1 MANNA
6 VMSRLWN
13 LWTGFVALW
22 VTDIEKEHPEI
33 AYQNS
38 IASMT
43 EKYTKLKQ
51 ASGRIIARRLE
62 VEDRL
67 AAARAEL
74 DKVTAQLNAALATNQ
89 DDLALVLIQKKNALD
104 EDVKGLEA
112 DYAEADKDAEEAKGQ
127 LLEIKGEIDRLKAEK
142 DRMIAKFQSAEARL
156 KIQESLDGLSI
167 DAEVKALSGVREHI
181 KGRIAEAKLG
191 AELRSSDLDVRLQSL
206 TRSSASVTARAQLEQ
221 MKAARAAQ
229 AAGGPSGSS
238 GSGKSL

>member
-6 VMSRLWN
+6 IMSRLWN

-43 EKYTKLKQ
+43 EKYTRLKQ

-62 VEDRL
+62 IEDRL
-67 AAARAEL
+67 AGAKAEL

-89 DDLALVLIQKKNALD
+89 DDLALVLIQKKNAID
-104 EDVKGLEA
+104 EDVKSLEA
-112 DYAEADKDAEEAKGQ
+112 DFAEADKDAEEAKGQ

-167 DAEVKALSGVREHI
+167 DAEVQALSGVREHI
-181 KGRIAEAKLG
+181 KGRVAEAKLG
-191 AELRSSDLDVRLQSL
+191 AELRQSDLDVRLATL
-206 TRSSASVTARAQLEQ
+206 TRSAGAVTARAQLEQ

-229 AAGGPSGSS
+229 ATGNAQG

>member
-6 VMSRLWN
+6 IVGRLWN

-51 ASGRIIARRLE
+51 ASGRIIARKLDA
-62 VEDRL
+62 EDRL
-67 AAARAEL
+67 QTAQAEL
-74 DKVTAQLNAALATNQ
+74 AKTTSSLNAALATSQ
-89 DDLALVLIQKKNALD
+89 DDLAMVLIQKKNALD
-104 EDVKGLEA
+104 EEIASMEGEFKEA
-112 DYAEADKDAEEAKGQ
+112 QNDAEEAKSS
-127 LLEIKGEIDRLKAEK
+127 LLEMKGEIDRLKAEK

-167 DAEVKALSGVREHI
+167 DAEVKALAGVRDHI
-181 KGRIAEAKLG
+181 KGRVAEAKLG
-191 AELRSSDLDVRLQSL
+191 SELRESDLDSRLKKL
-206 TRSSASVTARAQLEQ
+206 SSTAGAVNARAQLEQ
-221 MKAARAAQ
+221 MKKAM
-229 AAGGPSGSS
+229 AAGTTG
-238 GSGKSL
+238 GKSL

>member
-6 VMSRLWN
+6 IMSRLWN

-62 VEDRL
+62 LEDRL
-67 AAARAEL
+67 QAAKAEL
-74 DKVTAQLNAALATNQ
+74 DKVSAQLNAALATNQ
-89 DDLALVLIQKKNALD
+89 DDLAMVLIQKKNALD
-104 EDVKGLEA
+104 EDSKSLTA
-112 DYAEADKDAEEAKGQ
+112 DFTEADKDAEEAKSQ

-142 DRMIAKFQSAEARL
+142 ERMIAKFHSAEARL

-181 KGRIAEAKLG
+181 KGRVAEAKLG
-191 AELRSSDLDVRLQSL
+191 AELRQSDLDVRLAGL
-206 TRSSASVTARAQLEQ
+206 TRSSGAVTARAQLEE
-221 MKAARAAQ
+221 MKKARAAQ
-229 AAGGPSGSS
+229 PAG
-238 GSGKSL
+238 GKSL

>member
-6 VMSRLWN
+6 IMSRLWN

-62 VEDRL
+62 LEDRL
-67 AAARAEL
+67 NAAKAEL

-104 EDVKGLEA
+104 EDSKSLAA
-112 DYAEADKDAEEAKGQ
+112 DFAEADKDAQEAKDQ

-142 DRMIAKFQSAEARL
+142 ERMIAKFHSAEARL

-181 KGRIAEAKLG
+181 KGRVAEAKLG
-191 AELRSSDLDVRLQSL
+191 AELRQSDLDVRLAGL
-206 TRSSASVTARAQLEQ
+206 TRSAGAVTARAQLEE
-221 MKAARAAQ
+221 MKKARAAQ
-229 AAGGPSGSS
+229 PAG
-238 GSGKSL
+238 GKSL

>member
-6 VMSRLWN
+6 IMSRLWN

-62 VEDRL
+62 LEDRL
-67 AAARAEL
+67 SAAKAEL
-74 DKVTAQLNAALATNQ
+74 DKVSAQLNAALATNQ
-89 DDLALVLIQKKNALD
+89 DDLAMVLIQKKNALD
-104 EDVKGLEA
+104 EDSKSLAA
-112 DYAEADKDAEEAKGQ
+112 DFAEADKDAEEAKSQ
-127 LLEIKGEIDRLKAEK
+127 LLDIKGEIDRLKAEK
-142 DRMIAKFQSAEARL
+142 ERMIAKFHSAEARL

-181 KGRIAEAKLG
+181 KGRVAEAKLG
-191 AELRSSDLDVRLQSL
+191 AELRQSDLDVRLAGL
-206 TRSSASVTARAQLEQ
+206 TRSAGAVTARAQLEE
-221 MKAARAAQ
+221 MKKARAAQ
-229 AAGGPSGSS
+229 TTANGG
-238 GSGKSL
+238 GKSL

>member
-6 VMSRLWN
+6 IVSRLWN

-22 VTDIEKEHPEI
+22 VTDVEKSHPEI

-62 VEDRL
+62 IESRL
-67 AAARAEL
+67 ETARTEL
-74 DKVTAQLNAALATNQ
+74 EKVSAQLNAALATNQ

-104 EDVKGLEA
+104 EDIRALGA
-112 DYAEADKDAEEAKGQ
+112 DFAEADKDAEEAKGS
-127 LLEIKGEIDRLKAEK
+127 LLQIKSEIDKLKSEK
-142 DRMIAKFQSAEARL
+142 DRMLAKFQSAEARL

-167 DAEVKALSGVREHI
+167 DAEVQALSGVREHI
-181 KGRIAEAKLG
+181 KGRVAEAKLG
-191 AELRSSDLDVRLQSL
+191 AELRQSDLDVRLQGLSQN
-206 TRSSASVTARAQLEQ
+206 AGAVTARAQLEQ
-221 MKAARAAQ
+221 MKKARAAEST
-229 AAGGPSGSS
+229 G
-238 GSGKSL
+238 GKSL

>member
-6 VMSRLWN
+6 IVSRLWN

-62 VEDRL
+62 IEGRL
-67 AAARAEL
+67 ESSKAEL
-74 DKVTAQLNAALATNQ
+74 ATVSSQLNAALATNQ

-104 EDVKGLEA
+104 EEIKSLEA
-112 DYAEADKDAEEAKGQ
+112 DFVEADKDAQEAKDS
-127 LLEIKGEIDRLKAEK
+127 LLQIKSEIDKLKAEK
-142 DRMIAKFQSAEARL
+142 DRMLAKFQSAEARL

-167 DAEVKALSGVREHI
+167 DAEVQALSGVREHI
-181 KGRIAEAKLG
+181 KGRVAEAKLG
-191 AELRSSDLDVRLQSL
+191 SELRQSDLDVRLQGL
-206 TRSSASVTARAQLEQ
+206 NRNAGAVTARAQLEQ
-221 MKAARAAQ
+221 MKKARATES
-229 AAGGPSGSS
+229 AG
-238 GSGKSL
+238 GKSL